1 MELILQNNLEHQQL
15 PVDAVGD
22 ALKDLSW
29 HAPAEFYANPV
40 WQDSLHQLGSD
51 IAEVKRRLLH
61 GHSMKFAAPAAGGPL
76 NLDIKMETGTGKTYV
91 YTKTIYE
98 LHQRY
103 GLNKFIV
110 CVPSLPIKAGA
121 EQFLSDLYVQRH
133 FHDACGYHSDMELGV
148 LEAAK
153 PKKGKRYF
161 PSVVR
166 NFVEGSSQQ
175 RGKIYVL
182 LLNMALLT
190 NAQVLKRDDYDMGIL
205 GFYRPFDALR
215 ATRPVVIIDE
225 PHRFSRGQT
234 AYKQIL
240 DELCPQII
248 IRYGATF
255 PERIVGRGKNKVK
268 EKDYLNLL
276 YDLNACD
283 AFSRNL
289 IKGVA
294 KEHFEP
300 LEGQREHILIKSIQE
315 KERSVILQC
324 GSKTETLQAG
334 DAITL
339 APDMQN
345 VSIDG
350 VAKGVV
356 TLSNG
361 KEYHM
366 GERFSPSIYAESYQ
380 VEMMRLAI
388 RRHFEAERQNFE
400 RPNRMKTLAL
410 FFIDN
415 IRSYRGK
422 DKANGWLAAKFE
434 ELLGERCR
442 SEIAKPCSD
451 EYKVFLEATL
461 KDLHACHG
469 GYFAEDNQS
478 SDEEI
483 GKQVKEILH
492 DKKHLLS
499 FKNEDGSW
507 NTRRF
512 IFSKWTLKE
521 GWDNPNVF
529 TICKLRSSGSEISK
543 LQEVGRGLRL
553 PVDEYGNRSSD
564 DFMLN
569 YIVDFDEADFA
580 AKLVAEING
589 DLPQVAITDRI
600 PAELIQRVA
609 AIKGM
614 DQFQLMMELVS
625 KKIIADLQGT
635 LNGDKLGELLTL
647 YPEFGDAGIPGNKI
661 VNRNDTHKN
670 TNRVHIRPNVFDS
683 LRDLWMKINKRYI
696 IFFDPQLEEDLEKA
710 LPSILLNGVFSY
722 QVMSSKREVVDTD
735 EGRMAVLSETG
746 VQQVIKGSRMPY
758 NEFLKKINHLTSVP
772 IWTLHKAMCVAMAGN
787 QTFDQD
793 MINTQS
799 LSRIVN
805 SIQNW
810 KIQNTMSQF
819 KYKQTA
825 YDVKRTRLTD
835 SNGKLYDDIIQSY
848 IGNHIA
854 NAKVAD
860 RYLYDAY
867 TYDSE
872 LEKTNLLQSDIEE
885 VIVFGKIPRRSISI
899 PTVTGDSYSPDF
911 MYMVKKTDGSKE
923 LNIIVETKG
932 VDSPAH
938 LREVEEKKIKC
949 AQLFFEQLREDHP
962 QLNVHFRDQLNNKQ
976 IRTIIDEVINH
987 GLQSSSIE

>member
-1 MELILQNNLEHQQL
+1 MIVMELILQNNLVHQQL

-22 ALKDLSW
+22 ALKHLAW
-29 HAPAEFYANPV
+29 QAPADFYANPV
-40 WQDSLHQLGSD
+40 WEDPTHQLNSN
-51 IAEVKRRLLH
+51 IIEVKNRLLH
-61 GHSMKFAAPAAGGPL
+61 GHSMKFTPPEAGGPL

-121 EQFLSDLYVQRH
+121 EQFLGDMYVQRH
-133 FHDACGYHSDMELGV
+133 FHDACGYHSDLELSV
-148 LEAAK
+148 LEASK

-166 NFVEGSSQQ
+166 NFVEGSCQQ
-175 RGKIYVL
+175 RNKIYVL

-190 NAQVLKRDDYDMGIL
+190 NAQLLKRDDYDLGIL

-215 ATRPVVIIDE
+215 ATHPVVIIDE
-225 PHRFSRGQT
+225 PHRFSRAQS
-234 AYKQIL
+234 AYNQIL
-240 DELCPQII
+240 AELSPQLI

-255 PERIVGRGKNKVK
+255 PERVIGRGKNKVR

-276 YDLNACD
+276 YDLNACE
-283 AFSRNL
+283 AFSHNL

-300 LEGQREHILIKSIQE
+300 LEGQKNHIVIKSIQE
-315 KERSVILQC
+315 KDRSVVFQY
-324 GSKTETLQAG
+324 GAKTEVLQAG
-334 DAITL
+334 DVITL
-339 APDMQN
+339 APEMQN
-345 VSIDG
+345 VSVEG
-350 VAKGVV
+350 VEKAIV

-361 KEYHM
+361 KEFHV

-388 RRHFEAERQNFE
+388 RRHFEVERQNFD

-415 IRSYRGK
+415 IRSYRGQHSE
-422 DKANGWLAAKFE
+422 NGWLADKFE

-442 SEIAKPCSD
+442 FELTRPCSD
-451 EYKVFLEATL
+451 EYKSFLNATL
-461 KDLHACHG
+461 QDLHAAHG

-492 DKKHLLS
+492 DKKQLLS
-499 FKNEDGSW
+499 FRKGDGNW

-553 PVDEYGNRSSD
+553 PVDEYGNRSND
-564 DFMLN
+564 DFLLN

-589 DLPQVAITDRI
+589 DLPQVSITDRI
-600 PAELIQRVA
+600 PPELIQRVA
-609 AIKGM
+609 AIRGIDQMLLMNELYQKG
-614 DQFQLMMELVS
+614 
-625 KKIIADLQGT
+625 IIKDVQWT
-635 LNGDKLGELLTL
+635 LNGDMLGELYNL
-647 YPEFGDAGIPGNKI
+647 YPEFADTGMPRTKVVDRNK
-661 VNRNDTHKN
+661 NN
-670 TNRVHIRPNVFDS
+670 TNRIRIRPNVFEG
-683 LRDLWMKINKRYI
+683 LRDLWMKINKRYV
-696 IFFDPQLEEDLEKA
+696 IFFDPQLEVELENA
-710 LPSILLNGVFSY
+710 LPSILRNGVFSY

-735 EGRMAVLSETG
+735 EGRMAVLTETG
-746 VQQVIKGSRMPY
+746 VQQTIKGNRIPY
-758 NEFLKKINHLTSVP
+758 NEFLKRINRSTSVP
-772 IWTLHKAMCVAMAGN
+772 IWSIHKAMCEAVSGN
-787 QTFDQD
+787 PRFDQD
-793 MINTQS
+793 MINSQS
-799 LSRIVN
+799 LSRIIDG
-805 SIQNW
+805 IQNW
-810 KIQNTMSQF
+810 KIQNTMNQF
-819 KYKQTA
+819 KYKQTT
-825 YDVKRTRLTD
+825 YDVQRTRLTD
-835 SNGKLYDDIIQSY
+835 DNGKLYDDIVQSY

-854 NAKVAD
+854 NAKVVD

-867 TYDSE
+867 TYDSD
-872 LEKTNLLQSDIEE
+872 LERTNLLQSDIEE

-899 PTVTGDSYSPDF
+899 PTITNDSYSPDF
-911 MYMVKKTDGSKE
+911 MYLVKKTDGSKE

-932 VDSPAH
+932 VDTPAN
-938 LREVEEKKIKC
+938 LREVEDKKIKC
-949 AQLFFEQLREDHP
+949 AKIFFNQLRQDNP

-976 IRTIIDEVINH
+976 IRAIIDEVIN
-987 GLQSSSIE
+987 S